1 MRVLKFY
8 GYYFSKYKWSFAL
21 VVFLIVLATYLQ
33 VKAPVYLGEVVAK
46 LADWA
51 MAYRGAGEAMNSQS
65 TMPKLTDF
73 NALMLK
79 LLLAYLISSIIIF
92 SYSRLFSRLISF
104 ITNQVRKD
112 LFNKVGTLTIDFFDS
127 HKDGEILSHFTS
139 DLDNIQRALSQSFIQ
154 FLRNIALYIGLIWI
168 MFAENSQLA
177 LLTIATTPLALLF
190 LVFIAKSVRRYTGQQ
205 QEEVSQLNAYM
216 DEKIS
221 GQKVIIV
228 QGLQQETI
236 AKFIDH
242 NGRVRKAGYKGH
254 LFSGLLLPL
263 MNGLS
268 LLNTAIVI
276 FGGSVIVLNQQ
287 SLSKAIALGLIV
299 TFVQYSQQYYQPI
312 LQISASWGEIEL
324 ALTGAA
330 RIQKILEL
338 PEEDYLPHQEE
349 FKELRYGITIE
360 KLGFAY
366 PSAKKVLSDIS
377 IKVNKGEMVA
387 VVGPTG
393 SGKTTITNLINRFY
407 DPDRGK
413 ITFDGR
419 DISEYGL
426 SSLRQQIGTVFQES
440 VLFAGTI
447 AENIKFGNPEASLE
461 MVESAARAVKLHCFI
476 TGLPDKYETMISN
489 DSNVFS
495 TGQKQLISIAR
506 TLLSD
511 PQILILDEATSN
523 VDTVTES
530 KLQSA
535 IEMITSGRTSFVIAH
550 RLKTILNADKIIVL
564 KEGKVIEEGRY
575 GDLLQ
580 RKGFYAELY
589 RNQFVLE

>member
-8 GYYFSKYKWSFAL
+8 GYYFNKYKWSFTL
-21 VVFLIVLATYLQ
+21 VVFLVVLATYLQ
-33 VKAPVYLGEVVAK
+33 VKAPVYLGEAVAE

-51 MAYRGAGEAMNSQS
+51 MAYRGAAEAINSQS
-65 TMPKLTDF
+65 TVPMLTDF

-79 LLLAYLISSIIIF
+79 LLLTYFISSIIIF
-92 SYSRLFSRLISF
+92 IYLRLFNRLISF
-104 ITNQVRKD
+104 IINHVRKN
-112 LFNKVGTLTIDFFDS
+112 LFSKVGTLHIDFFDS
-127 HKDGEILSHFTS
+127 HKDGEILSRFTS
-139 DLDNIQRALSQSFIQ
+139 DLDNIQSALSQGFIQ
-154 FLRNIALYIGLIWI
+154 ILRNTVLYIGLVWI
-168 MFAENSQLA
+168 MFVKNSQLA
-177 LLTIATTPLALLF
+177 LLTIASTPLALAF
-190 LVFIAKSVRRYTGQQ
+190 LIFLAKSVRRYTRQQ
-205 QEEVSQLNAYM
+205 QEGVSQLNAYI

-236 AKFIDH
+236 TKFIDH
-242 NGRVRKAGYKGH
+242 NERVRRAGYKGD
-254 LFSGLLLPL
+254 LFSGLLLPV

-276 FGGSVIVLNQQ
+276 FGGSAIVLSQQ
-287 SLSKAIALGLIV
+287 SFSKAIALGLIV

-330 RIQKILEL
+330 RIQEIFEL
-338 PEEDYLPHQEE
+338 PEEDYLSYQAE
-349 FKELRYGITIE
+349 FNELKYGIAIE
-360 KLGFAY
+360 QLSFAY
-366 PSAKKVLSDIS
+366 PSAKKILSDVS
-377 IKVNKGEMVA
+377 IKVNKGEVVA
-387 VVGPTG
+387 IVGPTG
-393 SGKTTITNLINRFY
+393 SGKTTIMNLINRFY
-407 DPDRGK
+407 DADSGR

-426 SSLRQQIGTVFQES
+426 SSLRRQIGTVFQES

-447 AENIKFGNPEASLE
+447 AENIKFGNPEASQE
-461 MVESAARAVKLHCFI
+461 MVESAARAVNLHCFI
-476 TGLPDKYETMISN
+476 AGLPDKYETMVSN

-495 TGQKQLISIAR
+495 IGQKQLMCIAR
-506 TLLSD
+506 TLLSN

-523 VDTVTES
+523 VDTVTEN

-550 RLKTILNADKIIVL
+550 RLKTILNADKIIVI
-564 KEGKVIEEGRY
+564 KEGKVIEEGRH
-575 GDLLQ
+575 GDLLK
-580 RKGFYAELY
+580 RNGVYAELY